1 MKLSSFLFLLFL
13 TLTHAFTTDK
23 PRVWDR
29 IPQYFVDTRVQNF
42 INENRITNCFE
53 YIENSNYLRLKCWK
67 DGKLTDVDITIN
79 PGKPKKKHYV
89 NDFLS
94 III

>member
-1 MKLSSFLFLLFL
+1 MKFFVTILFVLLSFVC
-13 TLTHAFTTDK
+13 ATDR

-29 IPQYFVDTRVQNF
+29 IPQFYVDQRVQNF
-42 INENRITNCFE
+42 INQNRLTNCFE
-53 YIENSNYLRLKCWK
+53 FVENEQYLKLKCWR
-67 DGKLTDVDITIN
+67 DNKLTDVDIMIN

-94 III
+94 IVI

>member
-1 MKLSSFLFLLFL
+1 MKFFVTILFVLLSFVC
-13 TLTHAFTTDK
+13 ATDR

-29 IPQYFVDTRVQNF
+29 IPQFYVDQRVQNF
-42 INENRITNCFE
+42 INQNRLTNCFE
-53 YIENSNYLRLKCWK
+53 FVENEQYLKLKCWR
-67 DGKLTDVDITIN
+67 DNKLTDVDIMIN

-94 III
+94 VVI

>member
-1 MKLSSFLFLLFL
+1 MKFFVTILFVLLSFAS
-13 TLTHAFTTDK
+13 ATDR

-29 IPQYFVDTRVQNF
+29 IPQFYVDQRVQNF
-42 INENRITNCFE
+42 INQNRLTNCFE
-53 YIENSNYLRLKCWK
+53 FVENEQYLKLKCWK
-67 DGKLTDVDITIN
+67 DNKLTDVDIMIN

-94 III
+94 IVI

>member
-1 MKLSSFLFLLFL
+1 MKFIVTILFVLLSF
-13 TLTHAFTTDK
+13 AYADNK

-29 IPQYFVDTRVQNF
+29 IPQFYVDQRVQNF
-42 INENRITNCFE
+42 INENRLTNCFE
-53 YIENSNYLRLKCWK
+53 FVENEQYLKLKCWR
-67 DGKLTDVDITIN
+67 DNKLTDVDIMIN

-94 III
+94 IVI

>member
-1 MKLSSFLFLLFL
+1 VTIFLVLLSF
-13 TLTHAFTTDK
+13 AYATDR

-29 IPQYFVDTRVQNF
+29 IPQFYVDQRVQNF
-42 INENRITNCFE
+42 INQNRLTNCFE
-53 YIENSNYLRLKCWK
+53 FVENEQYLKLKCWK
-67 DGKLTDVDITIN
+67 DNKLTDVDIMIN

-94 III
+94 VVI